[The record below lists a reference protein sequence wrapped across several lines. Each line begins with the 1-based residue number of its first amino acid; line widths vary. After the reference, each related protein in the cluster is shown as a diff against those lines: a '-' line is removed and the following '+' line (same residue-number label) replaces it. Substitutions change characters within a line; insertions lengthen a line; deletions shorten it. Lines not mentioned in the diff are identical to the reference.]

1 VNNLIITDCN
11 ITVNDKTSLADR
23 NIVVYR
29 GDFNVQVTFSITQNN
44 GFKYLNNTTNNN
56 LIESSNASYAQ
67 MIVKLQDSDEV
78 IILTEIEPTNN
89 GKVTLTIIK
98 EYIDE
103 LVEVGAYDYQIRL
116 FSYEKHARI
125 TIPPVVGQLIVKEPI
140 MFLDDSATINLASVD
155 SAILLIE
162 DTSIPTFDDEGKYNK
177 TDWVRGNVITDS
189 KLNKVEN
196 ALEHITSN
204 DYIKANLKADGSI
217 ALGHNLIADAGAM
230 TKSQCVVGKY
240 NEPDTSA
247 LFIVGSGTSDNAR
260 DNSLVVS
267 NGKVETKILSAEQ
280 LIIQEDNA
288 PVNVMLTTDGLLYLN
303 ENYVPEDDR
312 YVPNKKYVDDAI
324 NRLIRVIGNG
334 IDEYVFTGNE
344 LADEDFT
351 NTEISN
357 TVLFKNVRVD
367 YFDASGKVESL
378 LYSGDHILTII
389 TLLDSNGVK
398 KLTIEEKVD
407 EGTNKINF
415 TVEDAAE
422 GKVLIWEEPT
432 SLLFANRKDVEET
445 TTGLQQGIEL
455 LTSDVGVI
463 IDTYATKEELPT
475 VPTDVSAFT
484 NDAGYLTEHQSLEDY
499 ALKTDIP
506 STDGLATKEEL
517 NNALGDIET
526 LLGGI

>member
-1 VNNLIITDCN
+1 MIITDCN
-11 ITVNDKTSLADR
+11 ITVNDKISLADR

-44 GFKYLNNTTNNN
+44 GFKYLNSTTNNN

-116 FSYEKHARI
+116 FSSEKHARI

-155 SAILLIE
+155 SATLLTE

-240 NEPDTSA
+240 NEPDKSA

-260 DNSLVVS
+260 ENTLVVS
-267 NGKVETKILSAEQ
+267 DGKVETKVLSATQ
-280 LIIQEDNA
+280 LIIQEEENS
-288 PVNVMLTTDGLLYLN
+288 PVNVMLTTNGLLYLN
-303 ENYVPEDDR
+303 ENYAPEDDR

-324 NRLIRVIGNG
+324 NRLIRVVGNG

-367 YFDASGKVESL
+367 YFDASGKIESL
-378 LYSGDHILTII
+378 LYNGDHILTII

-398 KLTIEEKVD
+398 KLTIEEKID

-415 TVEDAAE
+415 IVEDAAE
-422 GKVLIWEEPT
+422 GKVLIWEEST

-445 TTGLQQGIEL
+445 ATGLQQGIEL

-463 IDTYATKEELPT
+463 IDTYATKEEL
-475 VPTDVSAFT
+475 
-484 NDAGYLTEHQSLEDY
+484 
-499 ALKTDIP
+499 
-506 STDGLATKEEL
+506 
-517 NNALGDIET
+517 NNALGDVES